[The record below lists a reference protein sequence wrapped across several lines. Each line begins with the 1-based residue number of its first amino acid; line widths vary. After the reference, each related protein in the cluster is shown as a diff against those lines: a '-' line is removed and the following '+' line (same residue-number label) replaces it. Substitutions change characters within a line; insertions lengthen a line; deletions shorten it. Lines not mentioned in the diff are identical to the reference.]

1 MRLNRSE
8 EPHIPLKTSAYL
20 VLGMLRFGAGSGYAI
35 KKAADISA
43 RFFWTTSLAQVYP
56 DLAHLEE
63 RGLVT
68 RREEPRGA
76 RPRSVYTV
84 TDKGEDALLRW
95 LASRR
100 EQPPQYRDEGVLRLF
115 FADALPPEQQ
125 RALVRRLAERA
136 RRGEQQIREEIVPIA
151 EAMAEGGPRF
161 PAITARLG
169 ADLFGF
175 TADWMETLERELV
188 ASSA

>member
-1 MRLNRSE
+1 MR
-8 EPHIPLKTSAYL
+8 LKTSSYL

-63 RGLVT
+63 QGLVT
-68 RREEPRGA
+68 RREDPRGA
-76 RPRSVYTV
+76 RPRSAYKV
-84 TDKGEDALLRW
+84 TKKGEEALLRW
-95 LASRR
+95 LASSR

-115 FADALPPEQQ
+115 FADALTSEQQ
-125 RALVRRLAERA
+125 RALVQRLAERA
-136 RRGEQQIREEIVPIA
+136 RRGERQIREEIVPIA

-175 TADWMETLERELV
+175 AADWMERLEREL
-188 ASSA
+188 SESPS

>member
-1 MRLNRSE
+1 M
-8 EPHIPLKTSAYL
+8 PMKTSAYL

-63 RGLVT
+63 RALVT

-76 RPRSVYTV
+76 RPRSLYKV
-84 TDKGEDALLRW
+84 TKKGEEALLRW
-95 LASRR
+95 LVSDR

-115 FADALPPEQQ
+115 FADALTPEQQ
-125 RALVRRLAERA
+125 RTLVRRLAERA
-136 RRGEQQIREEIVPIA
+136 RRGERQIREEIVPLA
-151 EAMAEGGPRF
+151 ETMAENNGPRF

-175 TADWMETLERELV
+175 AADWMERLVRELAV
-188 ASSA
+188 S

>member
-1 MRLNRSE
+1 MR
-8 EPHIPLKTSAYL
+8 LKTSAYL

-56 DLAHLEE
+56 DLARLEE
-63 RGLVT
+63 QGLVT

-76 RPRSVYTV
+76 RPRSVYKV
-84 TDKGEDALLRW
+84 TNKGEQALLQW
-95 LASRR
+95 LASSR
-100 EQPPQYRDEGVLRLF
+100 EQAPQYRDEGVLRLF
-115 FADALPPEQQ
+115 FADALAPEQQ

-136 RRGEQQIREEIVPIA
+136 RRGEQQIRGEIIPIA
-151 EAMAEGGPRF
+151 QAMAENGPRF

-175 TADWMETLERELV
+175 AADWMERLEQEL
-188 ASSA
+188 AAPEG

>member
-1 MRLNRSE
+1 M
-8 EPHIPLKTSAYL
+8 PLKTSAYL
-20 VLGMLRFGAGSGYAI
+20 VLGMLRFGAGSGYAV

-56 DLAHLEE
+56 DLADLEE
-63 RGLVT
+63 QGLVT

-76 RPRSVYTV
+76 RPRFVYEV
-84 TDKGEDALLRW
+84 TEKGEEALLRW
-95 LASRR
+95 LAASR
-100 EQPPQYRDEGVLRLF
+100 EQQPRYRDEGVLRLF

-125 RALVRRLAERA
+125 RALVRRLADRA
-136 RRGEQQIREEIVPIA
+136 RRGEQQIRAEIVPIA
-151 EAMAEGGPRF
+151 EAMAADGPRF

-175 TADWMETLERELV
+175 AAEWMERLERDLTIRP
-188 ASSA
+188 S

>member
-1 MRLNRSE
+1 M
-8 EPHIPLKTSAYL
+8 PLKTSAYL

-63 RGLVT
+63 QGLVT
-68 RREEPRGA
+68 RREEARGA
-76 RPRSVYTV
+76 RPRFVYEV
-84 TDKGEDALLRW
+84 TSRGEEALLGW
-95 LASRR
+95 LASGR
-100 EQPPQYRDEGVLRLF
+100 EQPPRYRDEGVLRLF
-115 FADALPPEQQ
+115 FADALPPDQQ
-125 RALVRRLAERA
+125 RALVRRLADRA
-136 RRGEQQIREEIVPIA
+136 RREEQQIREEIVPIA
-151 EAMAEGGPRF
+151 EAMAEDGPRF

-175 TADWMETLERELV
+175 AADWMGRLERDLAV
-188 ASSA
+188 SPS

>member
-1 MRLNRSE
+1 MPS
-8 EPHIPLKTSAYL
+8 KTSAYL

-56 DLAHLEE
+56 DLAQLEE

-68 RREEPRGA
+68 RSEDPRGA
-76 RPRSVYTV
+76 RPRSRYEV
-84 TDKGEDALLRW
+84 TNKGEESLLRW
-95 LASRR
+95 LSSDR
-100 EQPPQYRDEGVLRLF
+100 EHPPQYRDEGVLRLF

-125 RALVRRLAERA
+125 RALVRRLAART
-136 RRGEQQIREEIVPIA
+136 RRGEREIREEIVPLA
-151 EAMAEGGPRF
+151 EAMAGNNGPRF

-175 TADWMETLERELV
+175 FADWMERLERELE
-188 ASSA
+188 SSSS

>member
-1 MRLNRSE
+1 M
-8 EPHIPLKTSAYL
+8 PLKTSAYL

-35 KKAADISA
+35 KKAADMSA

-56 DLAHLEE
+56 DLADLEE

-68 RREEPRGA
+68 HREAPRGA
-76 RPRSVYTV
+76 RPRSLYQV
-84 TDKGEDALLRW
+84 TKKGDEALLRW
-95 LASRR
+95 LLSER

-115 FADALPPEQQ
+115 FADALSDEQQ

-136 RRGEQQIREEIVPIA
+136 RRGEQQIREEIVLVA
-151 EAMAEGGPRF
+151 ETMAENEGPRF
-161 PAITARLG
+161 PAVTARLG

-175 TADWMETLERELV
+175 AADWMERLEKELTI
-188 ASSA
+188 S

>member
-1 MRLNRSE
+1 M
-8 EPHIPLKTSAYL
+8 KTSAYL

-63 RGLVT
+63 QGLVT

-76 RPRSVYTV
+76 RPRSVYKV
-84 TDKGEDALLRW
+84 TKKGEEALLRW
-95 LASRR
+95 LSSSR
-100 EQPPQYRDEGVLRLF
+100 EQSPQYRDEGVLRLF

-125 RALVRRLAERA
+125 RALVQRLAERA
-136 RRGEQQIREEIVPIA
+136 RHGEKQIREEIVPIA
-151 EAMAEGGPRF
+151 EAMAEAGPRF

-175 TADWMETLERELV
+175 AADWMERLERELV
-188 ASSA
+188 DSPS